1 MFDSFEPK
9 GKIFT
14 DVITKEPTDIIL
26 QTCSNRIEGK
36 LYVRPNHRLKD
47 EINEQEL
54 FVAITDAVVYN
65 NDGEMIYQSKFI
77 AVNQSQIVWI
87 IPKNELSD
95 GIREETA

>member
-26 QTCSNRIEGK
+26 QTCSHRVEGK
-36 LYVRPNHRLKD
+36 LYVRPNRRLKD